1 MGQVR
6 ARKLSEMRVPKKQA
20 NPIDIQVGNRV
31 RIRRMLIGM
40 SQERLGDLLGLT
52 FQQVQKYE
60 KGVNRIGAGRLF
72 EVARILNVPIDFFY
86 EGLGGAAGQPGM
98 GDSESAPVMEFVSSG
113 EGLQLSLAFM
123 KIKDAKVRKRVL
135 DLVKSLAEEEEQ
147 KKRAAERIN
156 KLRNLSFNMN
166 SAEANGEYDNVPA
179 YVRRNMEL
187 FGNTL
192 TSVEQFYSKYTVKK
206 DENDET
212 QISTINT
219 FLDGKKPD

>member
-1 MGQVR
+1 MSI
-6 ARKLSEMRVPKKQA
+6 AAKKQA

-72 EVARILNVPIDFFY
+72 EVSRILNVPVDFFY
-86 EGLGGAAGQPGM
+86 EGVNDAAQSANETDG
-98 GDSESAPVMEFVSSG
+98 APVMDFVSSG

-135 DLVKSLAEEEEQ
+135 DLVKSLAEEEAQ
-147 KKRAAERIN
+147 K
-156 KLRNLSFNMN
+156 
-166 SAEANGEYDNVPA
+166 
-179 YVRRNMEL
+179 
-187 FGNTL
+187 T
-192 TSVEQFYSKYTVKK
+192 
-206 DENDET
+206 
-212 QISTINT
+212 
-219 FLDGKKPD
+219 

>member
-1 MGQVR
+1 MSQ
-6 ARKLSEMRVPKKQA
+6 AAVPKKQA

-72 EVARILNVPIDFFY
+72 EVSRILNVPIDFFY
-86 EGLGGAAGQPGM
+86 EGVEGRLAGQPGM
-98 GDSESAPVMEFVSSG
+98 AEPEGAPPVMEFVSSG

-135 DLVKSLAEEEEQ
+135 DLVKSLAQEEEQ
-147 KKRAAERIN
+147 KN
-156 KLRNLSFNMN
+156 
-166 SAEANGEYDNVPA
+166 
-179 YVRRNMEL
+179 
-187 FGNTL
+187 
-192 TSVEQFYSKYTVKK
+192 
-206 DENDET
+206 
-212 QISTINT
+212 
-219 FLDGKKPD
+219 